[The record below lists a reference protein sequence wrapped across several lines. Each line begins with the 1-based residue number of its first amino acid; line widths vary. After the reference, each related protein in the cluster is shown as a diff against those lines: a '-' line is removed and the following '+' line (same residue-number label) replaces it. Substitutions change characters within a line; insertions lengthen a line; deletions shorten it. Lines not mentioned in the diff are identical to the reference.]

1 MVSPHNGSLTKFY
14 FMTKNSNKNNQKAT
28 TLTVMKRLLLAIML
42 LGAFSS
48 CEKDDF
54 ISDYEEME
62 TRAPK
67 KKKTRTY
74 KLNVDA
80 EENSESATTRLYDAY
95 LVWHWAYGDA
105 LTGYQVAYDNIR
117 NRLAYDP
124 ATKLFSN
131 AEFTYQSSSPEHF
144 HFIYPAGAEFEKGK
158 LRAIQDGNWRPMS
171 YFTTTDKVQINEIP
185 VLQFEQ
191 LTSALE
197 LRIWNMNNTALQ
209 ERVVS
214 AVLTSDSDF
223 VGLWTLDE
231 TDMTYTQSLS
241 GKEMVIK
248 GLNSSVVQI
257 NMPHLPEGYPAGTEI
272 KLVLTREDGRTMT
285 TTLPAELTYVKQ
297 KRTVYNMIFVPDPIF
312 VCATYNV
319 DGLPSLINSDG
330 PGANGTKTISTKLA
344 ASGWDFIGFQEDFEY
359 HSNLTS
365 QMSSKYIFGKHR
377 GTVGIG
383 NIATQADTDGL
394 GFATLGANCTWKNDE
409 TLTFVEYTNK
419 YGGLFDGANTCIK
432 KGFRYYLVTMNDGV
446 EFDVYVTH
454 MNSGSDTG
462 HINARASQFQQLAN
476 YINEHRSGRPII
488 IMGDF
493 NARYTRDDY
502 DTNFWEVL
510 DDDLSANLQDAW
522 TELIWGGYYPEYDT
536 PSWVV
541 ADKYD
546 PDNTVG
552 DIKYGEQEGEVVD
565 KILYI
570 NDPNSTVRI
579 FAKSY
584 KRDMEYSGLADH
596 VPVVVEFG
604 YEKISE

>member
-1 MVSPHNGSLTKFY
+1 
-14 FMTKNSNKNNQKAT
+14 
-28 TLTVMKRLLLAIML
+28 
-42 LGAFSS
+42 
-48 CEKDDF
+48 
-54 ISDYEEME
+54 
-62 TRAPK
+62 
-67 KKKTRTY
+67 
-74 KLNVDA
+74 
-80 EENSESATTRLYDAY
+80 
-95 LVWHWAYGDA
+95 
-105 LTGYQVAYDNIR
+105 
-117 NRLAYDP
+117 
-124 ATKLFSN
+124 
-131 AEFTYQSSSPEHF
+131 
-144 HFIYPAGAEFEKGK
+144 
-158 LRAIQDGNWRPMS
+158 MS

-185 VLQFEQ
+185 VLKFEQ

-377 GTVGIG
+377 GSVGLEQLYK
-383 NIATQADTDGL
+383 QADTDGL
-394 GFATLGANCTWKNDE
+394 EFATLGDNCTWSNE
-409 TLTFVEYTNK
+409 TFVEFTNK
-419 YGGLFDGANTCIK
+419 YGDLFDGANTCIK

-462 HINARASQFQQLAN
+462 HINARASQFQQLAK

-502 DTNFWEVL
+502 ATNFWNKL
-510 DDDLSANLQDAW
+510 NTDLYANLQDAW
-522 TELIWGGYYPEYDT
+522 TELIWGGYYPEY
-536 PSWVV
+536 PSNSWVV
-541 ADKYD
+541 EDKYD
-546 PDNTVG
+546 PNNTVG

>member
-80 EENSESATTRLYDAY
+80 EENSESATTRLYDAD

-124 ATKLFSN
+124 ATKLFSD

-185 VLQFEQ
+185 VLKFEQ

-377 GTVGIG
+377 GSVGLEQLYK
-383 NIATQADTDGL
+383 QADTDGL
-394 GFATLGANCTWKNDE
+394 EFATLGDNCTWSNE
-409 TLTFVEYTNK
+409 TFVEFTNK
-419 YGGLFDGANTCIK
+419 YGDLFDGANTCIK

-462 HINARASQFQQLAN
+462 HINARASQFQQLAK

-502 DTNFWEVL
+502 ATNFWNKL
-510 DDDLSANLQDAW
+510 NTDLYANLQDAW
-522 TELIWGGYYPEYDT
+522 TELIWGGYYPEY
-536 PSWVV
+536 PSNSWVV
-541 ADKYD
+541 EDKYD
-546 PDNTVG
+546 PNNTVG

>member
-80 EENSESATTRLYDAY
+80 EENSESATTRLYDAD

-231 TDMTYTQSLS
+231 ADMTYTQSLS

-377 GTVGIG
+377 GSVGLEQLYK
-383 NIATQADTDGL
+383 QADTDGL
-394 GFATLGANCTWKNDE
+394 EFATLGDNCTWSNE
-409 TLTFVEYTNK
+409 TFVEFTNK
-419 YGGLFDGANTCIK
+419 YGDLFDGANTCIK

-462 HINARASQFQQLAN
+462 HINARASQFQQLAK

-493 NARYTRDDY
+493 NARYTRDNY
-502 DTNFWEVL
+502 AENFWNKL
-510 DDDLSANLQDAW
+510 NTDLYANLQDAW
-522 TELIWGGYYPEYDT
+522 TELIWGGYYPEY
-536 PSWVV
+536 PSNSWVV
-541 ADKYD
+541 EDKYD
-546 PDNTVG
+546 PNNTVG

>member
-80 EENSESATTRLYDAY
+80 EENSESATTRLYDAD

-124 ATKLFSN
+124 ATKLFSD

-185 VLQFEQ
+185 VLKFEQ

-248 GLNSSVVQI
+248 GLNSSVMQI

-377 GTVGIG
+377 GSVGLEQLYK
-383 NIATQADTDGL
+383 QADTDGL
-394 GFATLGANCTWKNDE
+394 EFATLGDNCTWSNE
-409 TLTFVEYTNK
+409 TFVEFTNK
-419 YGGLFDGANTCIK
+419 YGDLFDGANTCIK

-462 HINARASQFQQLAN
+462 HINARASQFQQLAK

-502 DTNFWEVL
+502 ATNFWNKL
-510 DDDLSANLQDAW
+510 NTDLYANLQDAW
-522 TELIWGGYYPEYDT
+522 TELIWGGYYPEY
-536 PSWVV
+536 PSNSWVV
-541 ADKYD
+541 EDKYD
-546 PDNTVG
+546 PNNTVG

>member
-74 KLNVDA
+74 NLKVDA
-80 EENSESATTRLYDAY
+80 EENSDSSTTRLYDAD

-124 ATKLFSN
+124 ATKLFSD

-209 ERVVS
+209 ARVVS

-231 TDMTYTQSLS
+231 TEMTYTQSLS

-377 GTVGIG
+377 GSVGLEQLYK
-383 NIATQADTDGL
+383 QADTDGL
-394 GFATLGANCTWKNDE
+394 EFATLGDNCTWSNE
-409 TLTFVEYTNK
+409 TFVEFTNK
-419 YGGLFDGANTCIK
+419 YGDLFDGANTCIK

-462 HINARASQFQQLAN
+462 HINARASQFQQLAK

-502 DTNFWEVL
+502 ATNFWNKL
-510 DDDLSANLQDAW
+510 NTDLYANLQDAW
-522 TELIWGGYYPEYDT
+522 TELIWGGYYPEY
-536 PSWVV
+536 PSNSWVV
-541 ADKYD
+541 EDKYD
-546 PDNTVG
+546 PNNTVG

>member
-80 EENSESATTRLYDAY
+80 EENSESATTRLYDAD

-124 ATKLFSN
+124 ATKLFSD

-257 NMPHLPEGYPAGTEI
+257 NMPHLPEGYPVGTEI

-285 TTLPAELTYVKQ
+285 TTLPTNLTYVKQ

-377 GTVGIG
+377 GSVGLEQLYK
-383 NIATQADTDGL
+383 QADTDGL
-394 GFATLGANCTWKNDE
+394 EFATLGDNCTWSNE
-409 TLTFVEYTNK
+409 TFVEFTNK
-419 YGGLFDGANTCIK
+419 YGDLFDGANTCIK

-462 HINARASQFQQLAN
+462 HINARASQFQQLAK

-502 DTNFWEVL
+502 ATNFWNKL
-510 DDDLSANLQDAW
+510 NTDLYANLQDAW
-522 TELIWGGYYPEYDT
+522 TELIWGGYYPEY
-536 PSWVV
+536 PSNSWVV
-541 ADKYD
+541 EDKYD
-546 PDNTVG
+546 PNNTVG

>member
-80 EENSESATTRLYDAY
+80 EENSESATTRLYDAD

-124 ATKLFSN
+124 ATKLFSD

-377 GTVGIG
+377 GSVGLEQLYK
-383 NIATQADTDGL
+383 QADTDGL
-394 GFATLGANCTWKNDE
+394 EFATLGDNCTWSNE
-409 TLTFVEYTNK
+409 TFVEFTNK
-419 YGGLFDGANTCIK
+419 YGDLFDGANTCIK

-462 HINARASQFQQLAN
+462 HINARASQFQQLAK

-502 DTNFWEVL
+502 ATNFWNKL
-510 DDDLSANLQDAW
+510 NTDLYANLQDAW
-522 TELIWGGYYPEYDT
+522 TELIWGGYYPEY
-536 PSWVV
+536 PSNSWVV
-541 ADKYD
+541 EDKYD
-546 PDNTVG
+546 PNNTVG